1 MKNNNQQNQEKE
13 AVSTKK
19 VPESRSAL
27 RWYLFGFSLLGVA
40 VGYFAGSSQ
49 SPVIGTLLPLLFGL
63 VGGAGGLY
71 LTRVDL
77 ERPEIIARL
86 RIIGK
91 ALTLFIIF
99 ALMGSIYGISLRTE
113 RSILSFFSPR
123 IFQTETRYEIPVST
137 QGDPKKAIEIVMLRA
152 RIRSL
157 GVSLDEERYILQRA
171 NKLMEETDYVPT
183 DAASSLRRLETLANR
198 AMEDLTN
205 TLRAHPRETGKDLIV
220 RSCRN
225 AEVINGYLGAYAKD
239 YQEWAEKIE
248 DGEKIPLAFVKYRI
262 EGLQATIEK
271 LLHGYEGAA
280 LWLSQHDSSRQ
291 RIWELQWALIDE
303 RSKLGSAEWL
313 EDGSIIEELDRFLAI
328 FYSRGAAKTEAS
340 LPWKLPELG
349 HLR

>member
-1 MKNNNQQNQEKE
+1 MKNNKQENQEKN
-13 AVSTKK
+13 AVSTKAL
-19 VPESRSAL
+19 PELRTAL
-27 RWYLFGFSLLGVA
+27 RWYLIGLSFLGVA
-40 VGYFAGSSQ
+40 IGYFAGSSQ

-77 ERPEIIARL
+77 ERPEILFRL

-137 QGDPKKAIEIVMLRA
+137 KGDPKKAIEIAMLRA
-152 RIRSL
+152 RIRAI
-157 GVSLDEERYILQRA
+157 GVSLAEEQYILQRA
-171 NKLMEETDYVPT
+171 NTLMDESDFVPT
-183 DAASSLRRLETLANR
+183 DAVTSLHRLKTLSNR

-205 TLRAHPRETGKDLIV
+205 ALRAPPSETETELPE
-220 RSCRN
+220 RSRRN

-239 YQEWAEKIE
+239 YEEWAKKIE

-262 EGLQATIEK
+262 EGLQETIEK

-280 LWLSQHDSSRQ
+280 LWLSQHDTSRQ

-303 RSKLGSAEWL
+303 GHKLGSPGWL
-313 EDGSIIEELDRFLAI
+313 
-328 FYSRGAAKTEAS
+328 
-340 LPWKLPELG
+340 
-349 HLR
+349 